1 MKTDKHFPRSETYFS
16 INFNMEV
23 QGTQCG
29 TGPGNQGLGVGS
41 TCSRGSGADPRTWLT
56 WLLLDRA
63 RNIAYSRGDPSDL
76 SK

>member
-29 TGPGNQGLGVGS
+29 TGPGNQGPGVGS
-41 TCSRGSGADPRTWLT
+41 TCSRGPGETVLT

-63 RNIAYSRGDPSDL
+63 RDIAYSRQDPSDL